1 MLSLPELK
9 YLSYMDGQLA
19 YREKGVGPALF
30 LLHGMNG
37 SSQSWTYLFQSLATS
52 FRVVA
57 WDAPSFGASNT
68 FGDSIEDYNN
78 AAKALMNHLEII
90 DVVVVGHS
98 MGGVVA
104 LNLAADQ
111 DALIAGLILSSTH
124 LGFGQSKGNP
134 LIPRYAHRIER
145 MKSVGVDIDYG
156 INRAKGMTPQDTS
169 DKVIQF
175 LAEIAMGSRIEGARD
190 GGRMSQETNNADICS
205 EVNIPVLILS
215 GEKDTVISNE
225 MHTDL
230 IAALPEAKQYV
241 FPNTGHASYAEY
253 PDLFNEQVKD
263 FAMKVWTGD
272 RNKAIKTSLKGVR
285 L

>member
-9 YLSYMDGQLA
+9 YLSYMDGRLA

-37 SSQSWTYLFQSLATS
+37 SSKSWTYLFQSLATS

-68 FGDSIEDYNN
+68 FGDSIEDYKN
-78 AAKALMNHLEII
+78 AAKALMNNLELR

-111 DALIAGLILSSTH
+111 DVLIAGLILSSTH

-156 INRAKGMTPQDTS
+156 VNRAKGMTPQDTS
-169 DKVIQF
+169 DNVIQF

-190 GGRMSQETNNADICS
+190 GGRMSQETNNADLCS
-205 EVNIPVLILS
+205 QVNIPVLILS

-225 MHTDL
+225 MHAAL
-230 IAALPEAKQYV
+230 IAALPCLLY
-241 FPNTGHASYAEY
+241 
-253 PDLFNEQVKD
+253 
-263 FAMKVWTGD
+263 
-272 RNKAIKTSLKGVR
+272 TSDAADE
-285 L
+285 